1 MSYQSPSQA
10 GGKLIAVAVAFAAHY
25 VAIVAGKLS
34 GISFARLSGKL
45 AGNRLRAQAAL
56 PVVC

>member
-1 MSYQSPSQA
+1 MPGKQGAMSYQSPSKA

-34 GISFARLSGKL
+34 GISSL
-45 AGNRLRAQAAL
+45 L
-56 PVVC
+56 PEQTS